1 MRKAKI
7 AKIKNYKKILNEKKI
22 SNDLIH
28 KNNKNFEI
36 YGRNNVNKIKK
47 EREDFKMRELKKQRN
62 HGISMENYYLES
74 CEGNKQETDKLKDK
88 LLKLEKIEAHYINNI
103 IETKKGIVRNNSTGM
118 YLYKRD
124 NEKMNLNEQDDEKYS
139 RNKYS
144 ININKNLSYDDNFNE
159 ENENEGED
167 IIKVEKKVE
176 LNNKK

>member
-1 MRKAKI
+1 
-7 AKIKNYKKILNEKKI
+7 
-22 SNDLIH
+22 
-28 KNNKNFEI
+28 
-36 YGRNNVNKIKK
+36 
-47 EREDFKMRELKKQRN
+47 
-62 HGISMENYYLES
+62 MENYYLES